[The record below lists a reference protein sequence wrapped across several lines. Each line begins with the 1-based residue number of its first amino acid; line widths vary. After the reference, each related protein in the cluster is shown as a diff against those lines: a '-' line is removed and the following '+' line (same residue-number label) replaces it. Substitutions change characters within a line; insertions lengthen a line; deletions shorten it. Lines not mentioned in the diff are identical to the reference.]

1 MSLTISATESK
12 GGDRQLPEP
21 GATTG
26 VCFSIVDLGTQK
38 TNWDGEE
45 KWTPKVRLS
54 FELPEQTIEGEVTEN
69 GKTTKVTRPMVVS
82 MELTRSL
89 GERATLRKHL
99 ETWRGQAFT
108 SKELSAFNLKNL
120 LGKAA
125 MLTLVNKTSQAG
137 RDYCSIQG
145 LAKLPKSV
153 KAPTTTE
160 NDQVFYEIEEG
171 KGGAF
176 ANMPEWLQNKILESK
191 ELSGAASAPQGKAS
205 PVDNKD
211 VDGNTMPF

>member
-1 MSLTISATESK
+1 MSLTISATESNNK
-12 GGDRQLPEP
+12 ERQLPEA
-21 GATTG
+21 GATIG
-26 VCFSIVDLGTQK
+26 VCFSIVDKGNQK
-38 TNWDGEE
+38 TNWDGQE
-45 KWTPKVRLS
+45 KYMPKVRLA

-69 GKTTKVTRPMVVS
+69 GKTTKVTKPMVVS

-108 SKELSAFNLKNL
+108 SKELASFNLKNL

-160 NDQVFYEIEEG
+160 NKQVFYEIEEG
-171 KGGAF
+171 TGGAF
-176 ANMPEWLQNKILESK
+176 SELPEWLQKSILESK
-191 ELSGAASAPQGKAS
+191 ELSGAASAPQGKAA

>member
-1 MSLTISATESK
+1 MSLTISATESNNK
-12 GGDRQLPEP
+12 ERQLPEA
-21 GATTG
+21 GATIG
-26 VCFSIVDLGTQK
+26 VCFSIVDKGNQK
-38 TNWDGEE
+38 TNWDGQE
-45 KWTPKVRLS
+45 KYMPKVRLA

-69 GKTTKVTRPMVVS
+69 GKTTKVTKPMVVS

-108 SKELSAFNLKNL
+108 SKELASFNLKNL

-137 RDYCSIQG
+137 REYCSIQG

-160 NDQVFYEIEEG
+160 NKQVFYEIEEG
-171 KGGAF
+171 TGGAF
-176 ANMPEWLQNKILESK
+176 SELPEWLQKSILESK
-191 ELSGAASAPQGKAS
+191 ELSGAASAPQGKA
-205 PVDNKD
+205 VEHKD
-211 VDGNTMPF
+211 ENGNVMPF

>member
-12 GGDRQLPEP
+12 GGDRQLPEA

-69 GKTTKVTRPMVVS
+69 GKTTKVTKPMIVS

-108 SKELSAFNLKNL
+108 SKELASFNLKNL

-137 RDYCSIQG
+137 REYCSIQG

-171 KGGAF
+171 KSGAF
-176 ANMPEWLQNKILESK
+176 ANMPEWLQGKILESK
-191 ELSGAASAPQGKAS
+191 ELSGAAGTPVAHKAAS
-205 PVDNKD
+205 TDA
-211 VDGNTMPF
+211 DGNTMPF